1 MSVDIMAVLS
11 GGLVGFFLSLV
22 GGGGALLA
30 VPLLLHV
37 IGVPSVQAAIGTSAV
52 AVTANAFVGLA
63 THARA
68 GHVRWVC
75 AAIFASVGTTGAL
88 VGSTVGKRM
97 DGDVL
102 LFAFGFVMVAVG
114 IYMLLPKPASGKE
127 ERRPDLRMCFVTGS
141 VAIVAGFAAGFFGIG
156 GGFLI
161 VPAMILATGMPTM
174 NAIGSSLLAVGAF
187 GLATATNYAWSG
199 FVDWR
204 LAAEFIAGGVVGGLA
219 GTWACAR
226 LGKTRGILNRAFA
239 ALVFAVAGY
248 TLYRS
253 GLALFVD

>member
-1 MSVDIMAVLS
+1 MIDVLAVLS
-11 GGLVGFFLSLV
+11 GGLVGFFLGLV

-30 VPLLLHV
+30 VPLLLYV

-52 AVTANAFVGLA
+52 AVTANAFAGLA

-75 AAIFASVGTTGAL
+75 AAIFASVGTAGAL
-88 VGSTVGKRM
+88 AGSSIGKRM

-102 LFAFGFVMVAVG
+102 MFAFGVVMIVVG
-114 IYMLLPKPASGKE
+114 IYMLLPKPASGKK

-141 VAIVAGFAAGFFGIG
+141 VAVVAGFAAGFFGIG

-161 VPAMILATGMPTM
+161 VPAMILATGMSTT

-187 GLATATNYAWSG
+187 GLATAVNYSLSG

-204 LAAEFIAGGVVGGLA
+204 LAAEFIVGGIVGGLA
-219 GTWACAR
+219 GTWACGR
-226 LGKTRGILNRAFA
+226 IGQTRGILNRVFA
-239 ALVFAVAGY
+239 ALVFTVAGFV
-248 TLYRS
+248 LYSS
-253 GLALFVD
+253 GTALFYG

>member
-1 MSVDIMAVLS
+1 
-11 GGLVGFFLSLV
+11 
-22 GGGGALLA
+22 
-30 VPLLLHV
+30 
-37 IGVPSVQAAIGTSAV
+37 VQAAIGTSAV

-75 AAIFASVGTTGAL
+75 AVIFASVGTAGAL
-88 VGSTVGKRM
+88 IGSSVGKRM
-97 DGDVL
+97 DGDIL
-102 LFAFGFVMVAVG
+102 LFAFGFVMIAVG

-127 ERRPDLRMCFVTGS
+127 ERLPDLRMCFVTGS
-141 VAIVAGFAAGFFGIG
+141 IAIVAGFSAGFFGIG

-161 VPAMILATGMPTM
+161 VPAMILATGMSTM

-187 GLATATNYAWSG
+187 GLATAINYAWSG

-219 GTWACAR
+219 GTWACGR
-226 LGKTRGILNRAFA
+226 IGQNRGMLNSVFA
-239 ALVFAVAGY
+239 ALVFAVASFV
-248 TLYRS
+248 LYRS
-253 GLALFVD
+253 GTALLSR